1 MSDDKVVPIRRPEI
15 IAEVGG
21 TVDESTVTLCVYG
34 EDLDPEAVTKLLG
47 VSPTSSFRRGYRR
60 KPSARPMPHG
70 AWFLEIRGNAPDG
83 PDVHLRKLLT
93 LLPDSVGIWEELTRL
108 YKVRLSLCLGF
119 SGWNKGFCF
128 PADLIARVAKIG
140 VELDFDVYADDAI
153 A

>member
-1 MSDDKVVPIRRPEI
+1 
-15 IAEVGG
+15 
-21 TVDESTVTLCVYG
+21 
-34 EDLDPEAVTKLLG
+34 
-47 VSPTSSFRRGYRR
+47 
-60 KPSARPMPHG
+60 MPHG